1 MIPAVQEPRL
11 ILSLAR
17 LLLMLPLL
25 VPSAQAMQQFHASQ
39 TSESIWTVATSKQG
53 CELVHVIPRYGRA
66 VFSQGLGEELRCVL
80 KVRCS
85 RSTRGTMNA
94 LGPAIAGRLSVYG
107 WQEQQGREPARPLF
121 ALSVKDMIMGD
132 ARRGW

>member
-1 MIPAVQEPRL
+1 MIPAVPNPRL

-80 KVRCS
+80 MVSCS
-85 RSTRGTMNA
+85 RSTRRTMSA
-94 LGPAIAGRLSVYG
+94 LGPVIAEHLSAYG
-107 WQEQQGREPARPLF
+107 WEQQQGREPRARCL
-121 ALSVKDMIMGD
+121 L
-132 ARRGW
+132 